1 MAFMVDFFKDV
12 ARRVGSGMDR
22 NQKEN
27 LLLQLHSV
35 DEIVAALR
43 MV

>member
-1 MAFMVDFFKDV
+1 MAFLVDFFKET
-12 ARRVGSGMDR
+12 ARRMGSGMDR
-22 NQKEN
+22 TQKEN